1 VSAKDL
7 SQIDMVAIIIKNEVL
22 GIVRVY
28 KLMNNKMTW
37 GSGSAVDVKRSCC
50 LKLTQK
56 WFNGSC
62 IEN

>member
-7 SQIDMVAIIIKNEVL
+7 SQIDMVVIIIKNEVL

-56 WFNGSC
+56 
-62 IEN
+62 